1 MALPLWTLVRVIAV
15 TLLLYSSTAT
25 VRAETAIPPAP
36 SVWVTDTAALLSA
49 QTVRDQNAR
58 LRQYERKSGHQ
69 VLVYIAPTT
78 GGVPIEDW
86 SVRAF
91 EQWKI
96 GRKSLD
102 DGLVLF
108 VFSQDHALRIE
119 VGYGLES
126 KVPDARASRIIR
138 DTIAPA
144 LRAGQPD
151 RGVTEGID
159 QILVLTGDGS
169 PVSGAAVGDNDN
181 ASAVNLSPVQLVLIG
196 LFLLA
201 LAVVAIRS
209 PWLALF
215 LLVNIF
221 GGRGGGMSGD
231 GGFSGGGGRSGGGGA
246 SGRW

>member
-1 MALPLWTLVRVIAV
+1 MGSAVWVLVRIVAFA
-15 TLLLYSSTAT
+15 LLLYSSTAT
-25 VRAETAIPPAP
+25 GRAETAIPPPPNA
-36 SVWVTDTAALLSA
+36 WVTDTAALLST
-49 QTVRDQNAR
+49 QTVSDLNAR
-58 LRQYERKSGHQ
+58 LRQYERKTGHQ
-69 VLVYIAPTT
+69 ILVYIAPTT

-86 SVRAF
+86 AVRAF
-91 EQWKI
+91 QQWKV

-108 VFSQDHALRIE
+108 IFSQDHTLRIE

-126 KVPDARASRIIR
+126 KVPDALASRIIR
-138 DTIAPA
+138 NTIAPE

-159 QILVLTGDGS
+159 QILQLIGDAS
-169 PVSGAAVGDNDN
+169 SASDAEVGNEDN
-181 ASAVNLSPVQLVLIG
+181 ANAATLSPLQLVFIG

-209 PWLALF
+209 PWLALS
-215 LLVNIF
+215 LLVNI
-221 GGRGGGMSGD
+221 GGRGGGSGD